1 MVLLIFAAVGC
12 ALGFRL
18 HMTRSGYA
26 TLAAV
31 ALLFPLLQILD
42 VVIVQDRS
50 QQTMLP
56 LVIGMTMV
64 LSMIAGAGART
75 YFAHR

>member
-1 MVLLIFAAVGC
+1 MVLLMFV
-12 ALGFRL
+12 ALGFALGIRL
-18 HMTRSGYA
+18 HMTRTGYA
-26 TLAAV
+26 SLAA

-42 VVIVQDRS
+42 VLIVQDRS
-50 QQTMLP
+50 RQTMLP